1 MAIGR
6 GSRQGCEPGQSHCA
20 VEIEIASKRACLSAE
35 IRHGRSLGRNP
46 PWAWLSAEI
55 DYREKSDFVAMRKPV
70 MCNCQIVPS
79 MGVAKTKRENSLFL
93 ILWQCALEV

>member
-1 MAIGR
+1 MVR
-6 GSRQGCEPGQSHCA
+6 FFC
-20 VEIEIASKRACLSAE
+20 
-35 IRHGRSLGRNP
+35 RNP

-79 MGVAKTKRENSLFL
+79 MGVAKTKRKLAVLNSL
-93 ILWQCALEV
+93 AMRS